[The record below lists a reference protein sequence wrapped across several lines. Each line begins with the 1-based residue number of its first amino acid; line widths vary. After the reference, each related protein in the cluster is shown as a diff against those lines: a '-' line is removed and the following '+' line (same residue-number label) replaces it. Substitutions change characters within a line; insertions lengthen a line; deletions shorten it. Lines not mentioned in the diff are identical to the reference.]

1 MKGNNMEKEELELT
15 RNKITTLQDAILDLM
30 EDKKQGAALI
40 NELVSFVA
48 KTATDV
54 AIKSSMNAFIEQ
66 VKKAAEEGKAQ
77 VEADE

>member
-15 RNKITTLQDAILDLM
+15 RNKITTLQDAVLDLI